1 MSLRFPFNLAEVDF
15 AGLEL
20 IRSWHST
27 ALWKRK
33 DTAFSCWGMF
43 DLNNALHGVTLFSIL
58 YFYIVIHIVIYR
70 KKFRSQTSDNM
81 ER

>member
-1 MSLRFPFNLAEVDF
+1 
-15 AGLEL
+15 
-20 IRSWHST
+20 
-27 ALWKRK
+27 
-33 DTAFSCWGMF
+33 MF
-43 DLNNALHGVTLFSIL
+43 DLNNAIHGVTLFSIL